1 MRAASTACA
10 IAEIIE
16 LREQVRKGDL
26 RCGDRVL
33 VRTRNSSY
41 TIWVLAE
48 GSYWVWGGWFDRKG
62 VAPQRVNIRG
72 CTWGGSAL
80 KSDVVAAEGLC
91 IEFGN
96 RVRTTPIE
104 EICLIRASW
113 RGPAAWAVRCPSSLY
128 RVAMG

>member
-1 MRAASTACA
+1 MHAVGTACA
-10 IAEIIE
+10 ITEIIE
-16 LREQVRKGDL
+16 LREQVRRSDL

-48 GSYWVWGGWFDRKG
+48 GSYWVCGGWFDRKG

-80 KSDVVAAEGLC
+80 KSDVVAARGLRL
-91 IEFGN
+91 EFGN
-96 RVRTTPIE
+96 RVLTTPILE
-104 EICLIRASW
+104 VRVIRASW
-113 RGPAAWAVRCPSSLY
+113 RASTAWGGHPAAPLNHA
-128 RVAMG
+128 ATG